1 MKKTLAALIVGAFA
15 ASAANA
21 AVVYNN
27 EGTKVELGGRLSV
40 IVEQSTSTEDDQ
52 KQQHGTLRNQ
62 GSRFHIKAT
71 HNFGDGFYAQG
82 YLETRLVS
90 NYPESSSDDFG
101 GITTKYAYVT
111 LGNNAF
117 GEVKL
122 GRAKTIADEITTAED
137 KEYGL
142 LNSKKYIPTN
152 GNTVGYTFN
161 GIDGL
166 VLGANYLLAQNR
178 VPGGPGAFPN
188 KQGEV
193 YPQQISNGVQVGAK
207 YDANNIVAAIAFGRT
222 NYKAAGNDFNP
233 GDSFGLGRKEQ
244 VEGVLST
251 LGYRFS
257 DLGLL
262 VSLDSGYAKTKN
274 HMKHA
279 FNPSNG
285 ESVPAKPAYDEK
297 SYFVSPGFQYELMED
312 TNLYGNFKYERNSVD
327 DFKRKRGKI
336 EREQAVLFGIDH
348 KLHKQVL
355 TYIEGAYAR
364 TRTSEKG
371 TSKVKTEKEKSVG
384 VGLRVYF

>member
-40 IVEQSTSTEDDQ
+40 IAEQSNATVDDQ
-52 KQQHGTLRNQ
+52 KQQHGALRNQ

-71 HNFGDGFYAQG
+71 HNFSDGFYAQG
-82 YLETRLVS
+82 YLETRLVTS
-90 NYPESSSDDFG
+90 PNGFTHEDRDGFG
-101 GITTKYAYVT
+101 DITTKYAYVT
-111 LGNNAF
+111 LGNKAL

-122 GRAKTIADEITTAED
+122 GRAKTIADGITSAED
-137 KEYGL
+137 KEYGV
-142 LNSKKYIPTN
+142 LNNSKYIPTN
-152 GNTVGYTFN
+152 GNTAGYTFK

-166 VLGANYLLAQNR
+166 VLGANYLLAQKYDNA
-178 VPGGPGAFPN
+178 GKA
-188 KQGEV
+188 GEV
-193 YPQQISNGVQVGAK
+193 QKQSISNGVQVGAK

-222 NYKAAGNDFNP
+222 NYKEDNSSAP
-233 GDSFGLGRKEQ
+233 PKRKEQ
-244 VEGVLST
+244 LKGVLST

-274 HMKHA
+274 HKEHKT
-279 FNPSNG
+279 G
-285 ESVPAKPAYDEK
+285 GKPAYDEK
-297 SYFVSPGFQYELMED
+297 RSFVSPGFQYELMED
-312 TNLYGNFKYERNSVD
+312 TNVYGNFKYERTSSD
-327 DFKRKRGKI
+327 EGKKTH
-336 EREQAVLFGIDH
+336 EQAVLFGVDH

-364 TRTSEKG
+364 TKTNEKG
-371 TSKVKTEKEKSVG
+371 QTEKEKSVG

>member
-1 MKKTLAALIVGAFA
+1 MKKTLAALIIGALA

-27 EGTKVELGGRLSV
+27 EGTKVELGGRLS
-40 IVEQSTSTEDDQ
+40 IIAEQSNSTIKDQ
-52 KQQHGTLRNQ
+52 KQQHGALRNQ

-82 YLETRLVS
+82 YLETRFVS
-90 NYPESSSDDFG
+90 AQSGTKSDDFG
-101 GITTKYAYVT
+101 HIITKYAYVT
-111 LGNNAF
+111 LGNKAF

-122 GRAKTIADEITTAED
+122 GRAKTIADGITSAED
-137 KEYGL
+137 KEYGV
-142 LNSKKYIPTN
+142 LNNSKYIPTN
-152 GNTVGYTFN
+152 GNTVGYTFK

-166 VLGANYLLAQNR
+166 VLGANYLLAQDRSKYTAGDN
-178 VPGGPGAFPN
+178 VA
-188 KQGEV
+188 GEV
-193 YPQQISNGVQVGAK
+193 TSQSISNGVQVGAK
-207 YDANNIVAAIAFGRT
+207 YDANNIIIGIAYGRT
-222 NYKAAGNDFNP
+222 NYREDIISKQLDDLVGT
-233 GDSFGLGRKEQ
+233 KQQ
-244 VEGVLST
+244 VNGALST

-274 HMKHA
+274 YKAKH
-279 FNPSNG
+279 
-285 ESVPAKPAYDEK
+285 EK

-312 TNLYGNFKYERNSVD
+312 TNVYGNFKYERDSVD
-327 DFKRKRGKI
+327 QGKKA
-336 EREQAVLFGIDH
+336 REHAVLFGVDH

-364 TRTSEKG
+364 TRTTESKKG
-371 TSKVKTEKEKSVG
+371 VKTEKEKSVG

>member
-27 EGTKVELGGRLSV
+27 EGTKVESGGRLSV
-40 IVEQSTSTEDDQ
+40 IAEQSNTTVDDQ
-52 KQQHGTLRNQ
+52 KQQHGALRNQ

-82 YLETRLVS
+82 YLETRFVTDGTKNHS
-90 NYPESSSDDFG
+90 AHFG
-101 GITTKYAYVT
+101 DITTKYAYVT
-111 LGNNAF
+111 LGNKAL

-122 GRAKTIADEITTAED
+122 GLAKTIADGITSAED
-137 KEYGL
+137 KEYGVL
-142 LNSKKYIPTN
+142 NNSKYVPTN
-152 GNTVGYTFN
+152 GNTVGYTFK

-166 VLGANYLLAQNR
+166 VLGANYLLAQDRDQTDLTNR
-178 VPGGPGAFPN
+178 A
-188 KQGEV
+188 GEV
-193 YPQQISNGVQVGAK
+193 VDQSISNGVQVGAK

-222 NYKAAGNDFNP
+222 NYKENMRPKVLN
-233 GDSFGLGRKEQ
+233 SSKKEQ

-274 HMKHA
+274 HA
-279 FNPSNG
+279 AAAARGGSG
-285 ESVPAKPAYDEK
+285 SATPAYDEK
-297 SYFVSPGFQYELMED
+297 RYFVSPGFQYELMED
-312 TNLYGNFKYERNSVD
+312 TNVYGNFKYERTSVNQ
-327 DFKRKRGKI
+327 GKNT
-336 EREQAVLFGIDH
+336 RQQAVLFGVDH

-364 TRTSEKG
+364 TKTNDKG
-371 TSKVKTEKEKSVG
+371 KAEKTEKEKSVG

>member
-27 EGTKVELGGRLSV
+27 EGTNVELGGRLSV
-40 IVEQSTSTEDDQ
+40 IAEQSSNTLDDQ
-52 KQQHGTLRNQ
+52 KQQHGALRNQ

-82 YLETRLVS
+82 YLETRFVS
-90 NYPESSSDDFG
+90 KYKDNADHFDS
-101 GITTKYAYVT
+101 ITTKYAYVT
-111 LGNNAF
+111 LGNKAL

-122 GRAKTIADEITTAED
+122 GRAKTIADGITSAED
-137 KEYGL
+137 KEYGV
-142 LNSKKYIPTN
+142 LNNSKYIPTN
-152 GNTVGYTFN
+152 GNTVGYTFE

-166 VLGANYLLAQNR
+166 VLGANYLLAQQRNAH
-178 VPGGPGAFPN
+178 GSAA
-188 KQGEV
+188 GEV
-193 YPQQISNGVQVGAK
+193 VAQVISNGVQVGAK
-207 YDANNIVAAIAFGRT
+207 YDANNIIAGIAYGRT
-222 NYKAAGNDFNP
+222 NYREDLEIEENKSG
-233 GDSFGLGRKEQ
+233 KKQQ
-244 VEGVLST
+244 VNGALST

-274 HMKHA
+274 YKDKH
-279 FNPSNG
+279 
-285 ESVPAKPAYDEK
+285 EK
-297 SYFVSPGFQYELMED
+297 RYFVSPGFQYELMED
-312 TNLYGNFKYERNSVD
+312 TNVYGNFKYERNSVD
-327 DFKRKRGKI
+327 QGKKA
-336 EREQAVLFGIDH
+336 REHAVLFGVDH

-364 TRTSEKG
+364 TRTNDKG
-371 TSKVKTEKEKSVG
+371 KTEKTEKEKSVG

>member
-40 IVEQSTSTEDDQ
+40 IAEQSNTTVKNQ
-52 KQQHGTLRNQ
+52 KQQHGALRNQ

-82 YLETRLVS
+82 YLETRLVTS
-90 NYPESSSDDFG
+90 PNGFIHEDRDGFG
-101 GITTKYAYVT
+101 DITTKYAYVT
-111 LGNNAF
+111 LGNKAL

-122 GRAKTIADEITTAED
+122 GRAKTIADGITSAED
-137 KEYGL
+137 KEYGVL
-142 LNSKKYIPTN
+142 NNSKYVPTN
-152 GNTVGYTFN
+152 GNTAGYTFK

-166 VLGANYLLAQNR
+166 VLGANYLLAQKYDTASN
-178 VPGGPGAFPN
+178 N
-188 KQGEV
+188 GEV
-193 YPQQISNGVQVGAK
+193 QKQSISNGVQVGAK

-222 NYKAAGNDFNP
+222 NYKENIASQSG
-233 GDSFGLGRKEQ
+233 KEQ
-244 VEGVLST
+244 LKGVVST

-274 HMKHA
+274 HKEVK
-279 FNPSNG
+279 SSG
-285 ESVPAKPAYDEK
+285 KPAHYEK
-297 SYFVSPGFQYELMED
+297 RYFVSPGFQYELMED
-312 TNLYGNFKYERNSVD
+312 TNVYGNFKYERTSVD
-327 DFKRKRGKI
+327 QGEKTH
-336 EREQAVLFGIDH
+336 EQAVLFGVDH

-364 TRTSEKG
+364 TKTNEKG
-371 TSKVKTEKEKSVG
+371 KAEKTEKEKSVG

>member
-27 EGTKVELGGRLSV
+27 EGTSVELGGRLSV
-40 IVEQSTSTEDDQ
+40 IAEQSTSTRKDQ
-52 KQQHGTLRNQ
+52 KQQHGELRNA

-90 NYPESSSDDFG
+90 DYEGRSDNFG
-101 GITTKYAYVT
+101 NIITKYAYVT
-111 LGNNAF
+111 LGNKGF

-122 GRAKTIADEITTAED
+122 GRAKTISDGITSAED
-137 KEYGL
+137 KEYGVL
-142 LNSKKYIPTN
+142 ENKEYIPKD
-152 GNTVGYTFN
+152 GNSVGYTFK

-166 VLGANYLLAQNR
+166 VLGANYLLAQER
-178 VPGGPGAFPN
+178 AAYGGGNSKP
-188 KQGEV
+188 GEV
-193 YPQQISNGVQVGAK
+193 SPQKISNGVQVGAK
-207 YDANNIVAAIAFGRT
+207 YDANNIIAGIAYGRT
-222 NYKAAGNDFNP
+222 NYREDISMPADK
-233 GDSFGLGRKEQ
+233 LGKKQQ
-244 VEGVLST
+244 VNGALST

-274 HMKHA
+274 YKDKH
-279 FNPSNG
+279 
-285 ESVPAKPAYDEK
+285 EK
-297 SYFVSPGFQYELMED
+297 RYFVSPGFQYELMED
-312 TNLYGNFKYERNSVD
+312 TNVYGNFKYERNSVD
-327 DFKRKRGKI
+327 QGKKV
-336 EREQAVLFGIDH
+336 REQAVLFGVDH

-364 TRTSEKG
+364 TRTNDKDKTE
-371 TSKVKTEKEKSVG
+371 KTEKEKSVG

>member
-21 AVVYNN
+21 VVVYNN
-27 EGTKVELGGRLSV
+27 EGTKVELGGRLS
-40 IVEQSTSTEDDQ
+40 IIAEQSSATEDDQ

-71 HNFGDGFYAQG
+71 HNLGDGFYAQG
-82 YLETRLVS
+82 YLETRFVS
-90 NYPESSSDDFG
+90 DYTKEKSDHFAD
-101 GITTKYAYVT
+101 ISTKYAYVT
-111 LGNNAF
+111 LGNNTF

-142 LNSKKYIPTN
+142 LNNKKYIPTN

-161 GIDGL
+161 AIDGL
-166 VLGANYLLAQNR
+166 VLGANYLLAQER
-178 VPGGPGAFPN
+178 DVQTVPGVGT
-188 KQGEV
+188 KTGEV
-193 YPQQISNGVQVGAK
+193 TVGEINNGIQVGAK
-207 YDANNIVAAIAFGRT
+207 YDANNIIVGIAYGRT
-222 NYKAAGNDFNP
+222 NYR
-233 GDSFGLGRKEQ
+233 DSNKQRSSSRTTIYTYQGKKQEVNGALA
-244 VEGVLST
+244 S

-262 VSLDSGYAKTKN
+262 VSLDSGYAKTKKYKA
-274 HMKHA
+274 KH
-279 FNPSNG
+279 
-285 ESVPAKPAYDEK
+285 EK

-327 DFKRKRGKI
+327 QGEK

-355 TYIEGAYAR
+355 TYIEGAYSR
-364 TRTSEKG
+364 TRTAENDGK
-371 TSKVKTEKEKSVG
+371 TKEKTEKEKSVG

>member
-27 EGTKVELGGRLSV
+27 EGTNVELGGRLSV
-40 IVEQSTSTEDDQ
+40 IAEQSSNTLDDQ
-52 KQQHGTLRNQ
+52 KQQHGALRNQ

-82 YLETRLVS
+82 YLETRFVS
-90 NYPESSSDDFG
+90 KYKDNADHFDS
-101 GITTKYAYVT
+101 ITTKYAYVT
-111 LGNNAF
+111 LGNKAL

-122 GRAKTIADEITTAED
+122 GRAKTIADGITSAED
-137 KEYGL
+137 KEYGV
-142 LNSKKYIPTN
+142 LNNSKYIPTN
-152 GNTVGYTFN
+152 GNTVGYTFE

-166 VLGANYLLAQNR
+166 VLGANYLLAQQRNAH
-178 VPGGPGAFPN
+178 GSAA
-188 KQGEV
+188 GEV
-193 YPQQISNGVQVGAK
+193 VAQVISNGVQVGAK
-207 YDANNIVAAIAFGRT
+207 YDANNIIAGIAYGRT
-222 NYKAAGNDFNP
+222 NYREDLAIQDKSG
-233 GDSFGLGRKEQ
+233 KKQQ
-244 VEGVLST
+244 VNGALST

-274 HMKHA
+274 YKDKH
-279 FNPSNG
+279 
-285 ESVPAKPAYDEK
+285 EK
-297 SYFVSPGFQYELMED
+297 RYFVSPGFQYELMED
-312 TNLYGNFKYERNSVD
+312 TNVYGNFKYERNSVD
-327 DFKRKRGKI
+327 QGKKA
-336 EREQAVLFGIDH
+336 REHAVLFGVDH

-364 TRTSEKG
+364 TRTNDKG
-371 TSKVKTEKEKSVG
+371 KTEKTEKEKSVG

>member
-40 IVEQSTSTEDDQ
+40 IAEQSNTTIDDQ
-52 KQQHGTLRNQ
+52 KQQHGALRNQ

-82 YLETRLVS
+82 YLETRLVTDATK
-90 NYPESSSDDFG
+90 NHSDHFG
-101 GITTKYAYVT
+101 DITTKYAYVT
-111 LGNNAF
+111 LGNKAL

-122 GRAKTIADEITTAED
+122 GRAKTIADGITSAED
-137 KEYGL
+137 KEYGVL
-142 LNSKKYIPTN
+142 NNSKYVPTN
-152 GNTVGYTFN
+152 GNTVGYTFK

-166 VLGANYLLAQNR
+166 VLGANYLLAQGRN
-178 VPGGPGAFPN
+178 PTSFTDPA
-188 KQGEV
+188 GEV
-193 YPQQISNGVQVGAK
+193 SPQSISNGVQVGAK

-222 NYKAAGNDFNP
+222 NYRENP
-233 GDSFGLGRKEQ
+233 KPTPYGISGKKEQ
-244 VEGVLST
+244 VNGVVST

-262 VSLDSGYAKTKN
+262 VSLDSGYAKTKY
-274 HMKHA
+274 HKEIKTTRGSTTI
-279 FNPSNG
+279 PG
-285 ESVPAKPAYDEK
+285 YDEK
-297 SYFVSPGFQYELMED
+297 RYFVSPGFQYELMED
-312 TNLYGNFKYERNSVD
+312 TNVYGNFKYERTSVNQ
-327 DFKRKRGKI
+327 GKNT
-336 EREQAVLFGIDH
+336 REQAVLFGVDH

-364 TRTSEKG
+364 TKTNDKG
-371 TSKVKTEKEKSVG
+371 KTEKTEKEKSVG

>member
-21 AVVYNN
+21 VVVYNN

-40 IVEQSTSTEDDQ
+40 IAEQSTSTEDDQ
-52 KQQHGTLRNQ
+52 KNQHGTLRNQ

-71 HNFGDGFYAQG
+71 HNLGDGFYAQG
-82 YLETRLVS
+82 YLETRFVS
-90 NYPESSSDDFG
+90 DYLRDGADNFSE
-101 GITTKYAYVT
+101 IITKYAYVT
-111 LGNNAF
+111 LGNNTF

-122 GRAKTIADEITTAED
+122 GRAKTIADGITTAED

-142 LNSKKYIPTN
+142 LNNSKYIPTN

-166 VLGANYLLAQNR
+166 VLGANYLFAKERGVHNTDYGTPFD
-178 VPGGPGAFPN
+178 V
-188 KQGEV
+188 KSGEV
-193 YPQQISNGVQVGAK
+193 AIGKISNGIQVGAK
-207 YDANNIVAAIAFGRT
+207 YDANNIIVAIAYGRT
-222 NYKAAGNDFNP
+222 NYKDTNGKTQ
-233 GDSFGLGRKEQ
+233 GRN
-244 VEGVLST
+244 ST
-251 LGYRFS
+251 LAYQGKKQEINGALASLGYRFS

-274 HMKHA
+274 YKAKH
-279 FNPSNG
+279 
-285 ESVPAKPAYDEK
+285 EK

-312 TNLYGNFKYERNSVD
+312 TNVYGNFKYERNSVD
-327 DFKRKRGKI
+327 QGKK

-364 TRTSEKG
+364 TRKTATDKG
-371 TSKVKTEKEKSVG
+371 KTTVKTEKEKSVG

>member
-27 EGTKVELGGRLSV
+27 EGTNVELGGRLSV
-40 IVEQSTSTEDDQ
+40 IAEQSNSTRKDQ
-52 KQQHGTLRNQ
+52 KQQHGELRNA

-90 NYPESSSDDFG
+90 DYESHSDNFG
-101 GITTKYAYVT
+101 NIITKYAYVT
-111 LGNNAF
+111 LGNKGF

-122 GRAKTIADEITTAED
+122 GRAKTISDGITSAED
-137 KEYGL
+137 KEYGVL
-142 LNSKKYIPTN
+142 ENKEYIPKD
-152 GNTVGYTFN
+152 GNSVGYTFK

-166 VLGANYLLAQNR
+166 VLGANYLLAQER
-178 VPGGPGAFPN
+178 VAYSSNGN
-188 KQGEV
+188 KPGEV
-193 YPQQISNGVQVGAK
+193 STQKISNGVQVGAK
-207 YDANNIVAAIAFGRT
+207 YDANNIIAGIAYGRT
-222 NYKAAGNDFNP
+222 NYREDLSTAKD
-233 GDSFGLGRKEQ
+233 LGKKQQ
-244 VEGVLST
+244 VNGALST

-274 HMKHA
+274 YKDKH
-279 FNPSNG
+279 
-285 ESVPAKPAYDEK
+285 EK
-297 SYFVSPGFQYELMED
+297 RYFVSPGFQYELMED
-312 TNLYGNFKYERNSVD
+312 TNVYGNFKYERNSVD
-327 DFKRKRGKI
+327 QGKKA
-336 EREQAVLFGIDH
+336 REHAVLFGVDH

-364 TRTSEKG
+364 TRTTEAKG
-371 TSKVKTEKEKSVG
+371 TKVKTEKEKSVG

>member
-1 MKKTLAALIVGAFA
+1 MKKTLAALIVGAFV

-40 IVEQSTSTEDDQ
+40 IAEQSSNTVDDQ
-52 KQQHGTLRNQ
+52 KQQHGALRNQ

-82 YLETRLVS
+82 YLETRLVTEGTQD
-90 NYPESSSDDFG
+90 NSDHFG
-101 GITTKYAYVT
+101 DITTKYAYVT
-111 LGNNAF
+111 LGNKAF

-122 GRAKTIADEITTAED
+122 GRAKTIADGITSAED
-137 KEYGL
+137 KEYGVL
-142 LNSKKYIPTN
+142 NNSKYIRTN
-152 GNTVGYTFN
+152 GNTVGYTFK

-166 VLGANYLLAQNR
+166 VLGANYLLAQQRLHNDQGVIPR
-178 VPGGPGAFPN
+178 KA
-188 KQGEV
+188 GEV
-193 YPQQISNGVQVGAK
+193 YPQAISNGVQVGAK

-222 NYKAAGNDFNP
+222 NYRENTTGNLRII
-233 GDSFGLGRKEQ
+233 SGRKEQ

-274 HMKHA
+274 HTTTAGKKTETH
-279 FNPSNG
+279 S
-285 ESVPAKPAYDEK
+285 AYDEK
-297 SYFVSPGFQYELMED
+297 RSFVSPGFQYELMED
-312 TNLYGNFKYERNSVD
+312 TNVYGNFKYERTSSD
-327 DFKRKRGKI
+327 EGKKTH
-336 EREQAVLFGIDH
+336 EQAVLFGVDH

-364 TRTSEKG
+364 TKTNDKG
-371 TSKVKTEKEKSVG
+371 KTEKTEKEKSVG

>member
-40 IVEQSTSTEDDQ
+40 IAEQSTSTIDDQ
-52 KQQHGTLRNQ
+52 KNQHGTLRNQ

-71 HNFGDGFYAQG
+71 HNFDDGFYAQG
-82 YLETRLVS
+82 YLETRFVS
-90 NYPESSSDDFG
+90 GISKNGSDNFG
-101 GITTKYAYVT
+101 DITTKYAYVT
-111 LGNNAF
+111 LGNKTF

-122 GRAKTIADEITTAED
+122 GKAKTIADEITTAED

-166 VLGANYLLAQNR
+166 VLGANYLLAQKR
-178 VPGGPGAFPN
+178 ETVGTKA
-188 KQGEV
+188 GEV
-193 YPQQISNGVQVGAK
+193 TVGEVSNGIQVGAK
-207 YDANNIVAAIAFGRT
+207 YDANNIIVGIAYGRT
-222 NYKAAGNDFNP
+222 NYKEETKTAAN
-233 GDSFGLGRKEQ
+233 SKKKEE
-244 VEGVLST
+244 VNGVLAS

-262 VSLDSGYAKTKN
+262 VSLDSGYAKTKKD
-274 HMKHA
+274 KH
-279 FNPSNG
+279 
-285 ESVPAKPAYDEK
+285 EK
-297 SYFVSPGFQYELMED
+297 RYFVSPGFQYELMED
-312 TNLYGNFKYERNSVD
+312 TNVYGNFKYERNSVD
-327 DFKRKRGKI
+327 QGEK

-364 TRTSEKG
+364 TRTTGSKG
-371 TSKVKTEKEKSVG
+371 TKVKTEKEKSVG

>member
-21 AVVYNN
+21 VVIYNN
-27 EGTKVELGGRLSV
+27 EGTKVELGGRLS
-40 IVEQSTSTEDDQ
+40 IIAEQSSNTEDDQ
-52 KQQHGTLRNQ
+52 KNQHGGLRNQ

-71 HNFGDGFYAQG
+71 HNLGDGFYAQG
-82 YLETRLVS
+82 YLETRFVS
-90 NYPESSSDDFG
+90 DYTKEKSDHFG
-101 GITTKYAYVT
+101 DIATKYAYVT
-111 LGNNAF
+111 LGNNTF

-142 LNSKKYIPTN
+142 LNSKKYIPTS

-166 VLGANYLLAQNR
+166 VLGANYLLAQERDVQTVASVNL
-178 VPGGPGAFPN
+178 
-188 KQGEV
+188 KSGEV
-193 YPQQISNGVQVGAK
+193 TVGEISNGIQVGAK
-207 YDANNIVAAIAFGRT
+207 YDANNIIVGIAYGRT
-222 NYKAAGNDFNP
+222 NYK
-233 GDSFGLGRKEQ
+233 DSDNKNRQNKYTYQGKKEE
-244 VEGVLST
+244 VNGALAS

-274 HMKHA
+274 YKAKHA
-279 FNPSNG
+279 
-285 ESVPAKPAYDEK
+285 K

-312 TNLYGNFKYERNSVD
+312 TNLYGNFKYERNSED
-327 DFKRKRGKI
+327 QGKK

-364 TRTSEKG
+364 TRTTTVGKDA
-371 TSKVKTEKEKSVG
+371 KVKTEKEKSVG

>member
-40 IVEQSTSTEDDQ
+40 IAEQSNTTVDDQ
-52 KQQHGTLRNQ
+52 KQQHGALRNQ

-71 HNFGDGFYAQG
+71 HNFSDGFYAQG
-82 YLETRLVS
+82 YLETRLI
-90 NYPESSSDDFG
+90 SSYDGENTDGFG
-101 GITTKYAYVT
+101 GIVTRYAYVT
-111 LGNNAF
+111 LGNKAF

-122 GRAKTIADEITTAED
+122 GRAKTIADGITSAED
-137 KEYGL
+137 KEYGV
-142 LNSKKYIPTN
+142 LNNSKYIPTN
-152 GNTVGYTFN
+152 GNTAGYTFK

-166 VLGANYLLAQNR
+166 VLGANYLLAQKYDTAG
-178 VPGGPGAFPN
+178 VA
-188 KQGEV
+188 GEV
-193 YPQQISNGVQVGAK
+193 QRQSISNGVQVGAK

-222 NYKAAGNDFNP
+222 NYKENIESQSG
-233 GDSFGLGRKEQ
+233 KEQ
-244 VEGVLST
+244 LKGVVST

-274 HMKHA
+274 HKQVK
-279 FNPSNG
+279 G
-285 ESVPAKPAYDEK
+285 QGKPAHYEK
-297 SYFVSPGFQYELMED
+297 RYFVSPGFQYELMED
-312 TNLYGNFKYERNSVD
+312 TNVYGNFKYERTSVD
-327 DFKRKRGKI
+327 QGKKTH
-336 EREQAVLFGIDH
+336 EQAVLFGVDH

-364 TRTSEKG
+364 T
-371 TSKVKTEKEKSVG
+371 KTNDNGKAETTGKEKSVG

>member
-27 EGTKVELGGRLSV
+27 EGTKVELGGSLS
-40 IVEQSTSTEDDQ
+40 IIAEQSNSTVNDQ
-52 KQQHGTLRNQ
+52 KQQHGALRNQ

-82 YLETRLVS
+82 YLETRFVAAQS
-90 NYPESSSDDFG
+90 GTKSDDFG
-101 GITTKYAYVT
+101 HIITKYAYVT
-111 LGNNAF
+111 LGNKAF

-122 GRAKTIADEITTAED
+122 GRAKTIADGITSAED
-137 KEYGL
+137 KEYGV
-142 LNSKKYIPTN
+142 LNNSKYIPTD
-152 GNTVGYTFN
+152 GNTVGYTFK

-166 VLGANYLLAQNR
+166 VLGANYLLAQDR
-178 VPGGPGAFPN
+178 SKYTTGGSLA
-188 KQGEV
+188 GEV
-193 YPQQISNGVQVGAK
+193 TSQSISNGVQVGAK
-207 YDANNIVAAIAFGRT
+207 YDANNIIIGIAYGRT
-222 NYKAAGNDFNP
+222 NYREDIISQKNDLV
-233 GDSFGLGRKEQ
+233 GTKQQ
-244 VEGVLST
+244 VNGALST

-274 HMKHA
+274 YKAKH
-279 FNPSNG
+279 
-285 ESVPAKPAYDEK
+285 EK

-312 TNLYGNFKYERNSVD
+312 TNFYGNFKYERNSVD
-327 DFKRKRGKI
+327 QGKK

-364 TRTSEKG
+364 TRTNDK
-371 TSKVKTEKEKSVG
+371 SKAEKTEKEKSVG

>member
-27 EGTKVELGGRLSV
+27 EGTKVELGGRLS
-40 IVEQSTSTEDDQ
+40 IIAEQSSNTVDDQ
-52 KQQHGTLRNQ
+52 KQQHGALRNQ

-71 HNFGDGFYAQG
+71 HNFSDGFYAQG
-82 YLETRLVS
+82 YLETRLIS
-90 NYPESSSDDFG
+90 DYPESNSDHFG

-111 LGNNAF
+111 LGNKAF

-122 GRAKTIADEITTAED
+122 GRAKTIADGITSAED
-137 KEYGL
+137 KEYGV
-142 LNSKKYIPTN
+142 LNNSKYIPTN
-152 GNTVGYTFN
+152 GNTVGYTFK

-178 VPGGPGAFPN
+178 VPGGPSSFGE
-188 KQGEV
+188 KQGEA
-193 YPQQISNGVQVGAK
+193 YPQTISNGVQVGAK

-222 NYKAAGNDFNP
+222 NYKTAGADFDP
-233 GDSFGLGRKEQ
+233 KGVFGLGRKEQ

-262 VSLDSGYAKTKN
+262 VSLDGGYAKTKYHTKEVEN
-274 HMKHA
+274 
-279 FNPSNG
+279 SSSSSSST
-285 ESVPAKPAYDEK
+285 EIKPRYDEK
-297 SYFVSPGFQYELMED
+297 RYFVSPGFQYELMED
-312 TNLYGNFKYERNSVD
+312 TNVYGNFKYERTSVNQ
-327 DFKRKRGKI
+327 GKNT
-336 EREQAVLFGIDH
+336 REQAVLFGVDH

-364 TRTSEKG
+364 TKTNDKG
-371 TSKVKTEKEKSVG
+371 KTEKTGKEKSVG

>member
-21 AVVYNN
+21 AVLYNN
-27 EGTKVELGGRLSV
+27 EGTKVELGGRLS
-40 IVEQSTSTEDDQ
+40 IIAEQSSTTEDDQ

-71 HNFGDGFYAQG
+71 HNLGDGFYAQG
-82 YLETRLVS
+82 YLETRFVS
-90 NYPESSSDDFG
+90 DYLRDGADNFSE
-101 GITTKYAYVT
+101 IITKYAYVT
-111 LGNNAF
+111 LGNNTF

-122 GRAKTIADEITTAED
+122 GKAKTIADEITTAED

-142 LNSKKYIPTN
+142 LNNSKYIRTN

-161 GIDGL
+161 AIDGL
-166 VLGANYLLAQNR
+166 VLGANYLLAQERDVDTVNY
-178 VPGGPGAFPN
+178 GASST
-188 KQGEV
+188 KAGEV
-193 YPQQISNGVQVGAK
+193 AVGAISNGIQVGAK
-207 YDANNIVAAIAFGRT
+207 YDANNIIVAIAYGRT
-222 NYKAAGNDFNP
+222 NYKESTSP
-233 GDSFGLGRKEQ
+233 QQTDSKKQELNGALA
-244 VEGVLST
+244 S

-262 VSLDSGYAKTKN
+262 VSLDSGYAKTKKYKLP
-274 HMKHA
+274 H
-279 FNPSNG
+279 
-285 ESVPAKPAYDEK
+285 EK
-297 SYFVSPGFQYELMED
+297 RYFVSPGFQYELMED
-312 TNLYGNFKYERNSVD
+312 TNFYGNFKYERNSVD
-327 DFKRKRGKI
+327 QGEK

-364 TRTSEKG
+364 TRTTEKG
-371 TSKVKTEKEKSVG
+371 KVKTEKEKSVG

>member
-21 AVVYNN
+21 VVVYNN

-40 IVEQSTSTEDDQ
+40 IAEQSNSTEDDQ

-71 HNFGDGFYAQG
+71 HNLGDGFYAQG

-90 NYPESSSDDFG
+90 DYLRDGADNFSE
-101 GITTKYAYVT
+101 IVTKYAYVT
-111 LGNNAF
+111 LGNNTF

-122 GRAKTIADEITTAED
+122 GRTKTIADEITTAED

-142 LNSKKYIPTN
+142 LNNSKYIRTN
-152 GNTVGYTFN
+152 GNIVGYTFN
-161 GIDGL
+161 AIDGL
-166 VLGANYLLAQNR
+166 VLGANYLLAQERN
-178 VPGGPGAFPN
+178 VDSVDYTGSGA
-188 KQGEV
+188 KAGEV
-193 YPQQISNGVQVGAK
+193 GVGAISNGIQVGAK
-207 YDANNIVAAIAFGRT
+207 YDANNIIVAIAYGRT
-222 NYKAAGNDFNP
+222 NYKDTNHQQRQSSSG
-233 GDSFGLGRKEQ
+233 GSSKYIYQGEKEK
-244 VEGVLST
+244 VNGALAS
-251 LGYRFS
+251 LGYRFN

-274 HMKHA
+274 YKAKH
-279 FNPSNG
+279 
-285 ESVPAKPAYDEK
+285 KK

-327 DFKRKRGKI
+327 QGKK

-364 TRTSEKG
+364 TRTAANDGKA
-371 TSKVKTEKEKSVG
+371 KVKTEKEKSVG

>member
-27 EGTKVELGGRLSV
+27 EGTNVELGGRLS
-40 IVEQSTSTEDDQ
+40 IIAEQSNSTIKDQ
-52 KQQHGTLRNQ
+52 KQQHGALRNQ
-62 GSRFHIKAT
+62 SSRFHIKAT

-90 NYPESSSDDFG
+90 AQSGTESDNFG
-101 GITTKYAYVT
+101 HIITKYAYVT
-111 LGNNAF
+111 LGNKAL

-122 GRAKTIADEITTAED
+122 GRAKTIADGITSAED
-137 KEYGL
+137 KEYGV
-142 LNSKKYIPTN
+142 LNNSKYIPID
-152 GNTVGYTFN
+152 GNTVGYTFK

-166 VLGANYLLAQNR
+166 VLGANYLLAQER
-178 VPGGPGAFPN
+178 YKYTTGAGAVA
-188 KQGEV
+188 GEV
-193 YPQQISNGVQVGAK
+193 YPQKISNGVQVGAK
-207 YDANNIVAAIAFGRT
+207 YDANNIIAGIAYGRT
-222 NYKAAGNDFNP
+222 NYREDIASPD
-233 GDSFGLGRKEQ
+233 LGKKQQ
-244 VEGVLST
+244 VNGALST

-274 HMKHA
+274 YKDKH
-279 FNPSNG
+279 
-285 ESVPAKPAYDEK
+285 EK

-312 TNLYGNFKYERNSVD
+312 TNVYGNFKYERDSVD
-327 DFKRKRGKI
+327 QGKKT
-336 EREQAVLFGIDH
+336 REQAVLFGVDH

-364 TRTSEKG
+364 TRTTES
-371 TSKVKTEKEKSVG
+371 SKKSVKTEKEKSVG

>member
-21 AVVYNN
+21 AVLYNN

-40 IVEQSTSTEDDQ
+40 IAEQSNTTVDDQ
-52 KQQHGTLRNQ
+52 KQQHGALRNQ

-82 YLETRLVS
+82 YLETRFVTDATK
-90 NYPESSSDDFG
+90 NHSDHFG
-101 GITTKYAYVT
+101 DITTKYAYVT
-111 LGNNAF
+111 LGNKAL

-122 GRAKTIADEITTAED
+122 GRAKTIADGITSAED
-137 KEYGL
+137 KEYGVL
-142 LNSKKYIPTN
+142 NNSKYVPTN
-152 GNTVGYTFN
+152 GNTVGYTFK

-166 VLGANYLLAQNR
+166 VLGANYLLAQERDQTDLTNR
-178 VPGGPGAFPN
+178 A
-188 KQGEV
+188 GEV
-193 YPQQISNGVQVGAK
+193 VDQSISNGVQVGAK

-222 NYKAAGNDFNP
+222 NYKERLQQNLLA
-233 GDSFGLGRKEQ
+233 SGRKQQ
-244 VEGVLST
+244 VEGVVST

-274 HMKHA
+274 HKE
-279 FNPSNG
+279 P
-285 ESVPAKPAYDEK
+285 PARSGGSGSSSKPRYDEK
-297 SYFVSPGFQYELMED
+297 RYFVSPGFQYELMED
-312 TNLYGNFKYERNSVD
+312 TNVYGNFKYERTSSD
-327 DFKRKRGKI
+327 EGKKTH
-336 EREQAVLFGIDH
+336 EQAVLFGVDH

-364 TRTSEKG
+364 TKTNDKS
-371 TSKVKTEKEKSVG
+371 KTEKTGKEKSVG

>member
-40 IVEQSTSTEDDQ
+40 IAEQSTSTEDDQ
-52 KQQHGTLRNQ
+52 KNQHGTLRNQ

-71 HNFGDGFYAQG
+71 HNLGDGFYAQG
-82 YLETRLVS
+82 YLETRFVS
-90 NYPESSSDDFG
+90 DYLRDGADNFSE
-101 GITTKYAYVT
+101 IVTKYAYVT
-111 LGNNAF
+111 LGNNTF

-142 LNSKKYIPTN
+142 LNSKKYIPTS
-152 GNTVGYTFN
+152 GNTIGYTFN

-166 VLGANYLLAQNR
+166 VLGANYLLAQERDIDSRNY
-178 VPGGPGAFPN
+178 GASHT
-188 KQGEV
+188 QAGEV
-193 YPQQISNGVQVGAK
+193 AIGSISNGIQVGAK
-207 YDANNIVAAIAFGRT
+207 YDANNIIVGIAYGRT
-222 NYKAAGNDFNP
+222 NYKESTNARQT
-233 GDSFGLGRKEQ
+233 DSKKQELNGALA
-244 VEGVLST
+244 S

-274 HMKHA
+274 YKAKH
-279 FNPSNG
+279 
-285 ESVPAKPAYDEK
+285 EK
-297 SYFVSPGFQYELMED
+297 RYFVSPGFQYELMED
-312 TNLYGNFKYERNSVD
+312 TNFYGNFKYERTSVD
-327 DFKRKRGKI
+327 QGKKT
-336 EREQAVLFGIDH
+336 REQAVLFGIDH

-364 TRTSEKG
+364 TRTALNNSKD
-371 TSKVKTEKEKSVG
+371 KVKTGKEKSVG

>member
-27 EGTKVELGGRLSV
+27 EGTKVELGGRLS
-40 IVEQSTSTEDDQ
+40 IIAEQSNSTVNDQ
-52 KQQHGTLRNQ
+52 KQQHGALRNQ

-82 YLETRLVS
+82 YLETRFVAAQS
-90 NYPESSSDDFG
+90 GTKSDDFG
-101 GITTKYAYVT
+101 HIITKYAYVT
-111 LGNNAF
+111 LGNKAF

-122 GRAKTIADEITTAED
+122 GRAKTIADGITSAED
-137 KEYGL
+137 KEYGV
-142 LNSKKYIPTN
+142 LNNSKYIPTD
-152 GNTVGYTFN
+152 GNTVGYTFK

-166 VLGANYLLAQNR
+166 VLGANYLLAQDR
-178 VPGGPGAFPN
+178 SKYTTGGSLA
-188 KQGEV
+188 GEV
-193 YPQQISNGVQVGAK
+193 TSQSISNGVQVGAK
-207 YDANNIVAAIAFGRT
+207 YDANNIIIGIAYGRT
-222 NYKAAGNDFNP
+222 NYREDIISQKNDLV
-233 GDSFGLGRKEQ
+233 GTKQQ
-244 VEGVLST
+244 VNGALST

-274 HMKHA
+274 YKAKH
-279 FNPSNG
+279 
-285 ESVPAKPAYDEK
+285 EK

-312 TNLYGNFKYERNSVD
+312 TNFYGNFKYERNSVD
-327 DFKRKRGKI
+327 QGKK

-364 TRTSEKG
+364 TRTNNK
-371 TSKVKTEKEKSVG
+371 SKAEKTEKEKSVG

>member
-40 IVEQSTSTEDDQ
+40 IAEQSTSTEDDQ
-52 KQQHGTLRNQ
+52 KNQHGALRNQ

-71 HNFGDGFYAQG
+71 HNLGDGFYAQG
-82 YLETRLVS
+82 YLETRFVS
-90 NYPESSSDDFG
+90 DYTREKADHFSD
-101 GITTKYAYVT
+101 IATKYAYVT

-161 GIDGL
+161 AIDGL
-166 VLGANYLLAQNR
+166 VLGANYLLAQER
-178 VPGGPGAFPN
+178 DRQTLDVPGN
-188 KQGEV
+188 KLKAGEATV
-193 YPQQISNGVQVGAK
+193 GEISNGIQVGAK
-207 YDANNIVAAIAFGRT
+207 YDANNIILGIAYGRT
-222 NYKAAGNDFNP
+222 NYKDTNDTKKRGNKGP
-233 GDSFGLGRKEQ
+233 LIYQGKKEK
-244 VEGVLST
+244 VSGALAS

-274 HMKHA
+274 YKAKH
-279 FNPSNG
+279 
-285 ESVPAKPAYDEK
+285 EK

-327 DFKRKRGKI
+327 QGKK

-355 TYIEGAYAR
+355 TYIEGAYAK
-364 TRTSEKG
+364 TRTTENPDNKG
-371 TSKVKTEKEKSVG
+371 SKVTTEKEKSVG

>member
-21 AVVYNN
+21 VVVYNN

-40 IVEQSTSTEDDQ
+40 IAEQSTSTEDDQ
-52 KQQHGTLRNQ
+52 KNQHGTLRNQ

-71 HNFGDGFYAQG
+71 HNLGDGFYAQG
-82 YLETRLVS
+82 YLETRFVS
-90 NYPESSSDDFG
+90 DYTREKADHFAD
-101 GITTKYAYVT
+101 IATKYAYVT
-111 LGNNAF
+111 LGNNTF

-152 GNTVGYTFN
+152 GNTIGYTFN

-166 VLGANYLLAQNR
+166 VLGANYLLAQER
-178 VPGGPGAFPN
+178 DRQTLDVPGN
-188 KQGEV
+188 KLKAGEV
-193 YPQQISNGVQVGAK
+193 TVGEVNNGIQVGAK
-207 YDANNIVAAIAFGRT
+207 YDANNIIVGIAYGRT
-222 NYKAAGNDFNP
+222 NYRDSNDQTRAKK
-233 GDSFGLGRKEQ
+233 L
-244 VEGVLST
+244 VYEGKKQEVNGALAS

-274 HMKHA
+274 YKAKH
-279 FNPSNG
+279 
-285 ESVPAKPAYDEK
+285 VK

-327 DFKRKRGKI
+327 QGKK

-364 TRTSEKG
+364 TRTTTHDAAKK
-371 TSKVKTEKEKSVG
+371 TSTVKTEKEKSVG

>member
-27 EGTKVELGGRLSV
+27 EGTNVELGGRLSV
-40 IVEQSTSTEDDQ
+40 IAEQSSNTLDDQ
-52 KQQHGTLRNQ
+52 EQQHGALRNQ

-82 YLETRLVS
+82 YLETRLVT
-90 NYPESSSDDFG
+90 DITKDKADHFG
-101 GITTKYAYVT
+101 DITTKYAYVT
-111 LGNNAF
+111 LGNKAF

-122 GRAKTIADEITTAED
+122 GRAKTIADGITSAED
-137 KEYGL
+137 KEYGV
-142 LNSKKYIPTN
+142 LNNSKYIPTN
-152 GNTVGYTFN
+152 GNTAGYTFK

-166 VLGANYLLAQNR
+166 VLGANYLLAQQR
-178 VPGGPGAFPN
+178 DVSDFAGKP
-188 KQGEV
+188 GEV
-193 YPQQISNGVQVGAK
+193 HSQSISNGVQVGAK
-207 YDANNIVAAIAFGRT
+207 YDANNIIAGIAYGRT
-222 NYKAAGNDFNP
+222 NYREDITIAVADK
-233 GDSFGLGRKEQ
+233 LGKKQQ
-244 VEGVLST
+244 VNGALST

-274 HMKHA
+274 YKDKH
-279 FNPSNG
+279 
-285 ESVPAKPAYDEK
+285 EK
-297 SYFVSPGFQYELMED
+297 RYFVSPGFQYELMED
-312 TNLYGNFKYERNSVD
+312 TNVYGNFKYERDSVD
-327 DFKRKRGKI
+327 QGKKA
-336 EREQAVLFGIDH
+336 REHAVLFGVDH

-364 TRTSEKG
+364 TKTNDKG
-371 TSKVKTEKEKSVG
+371 KTEKTEKEKSVG

>member
-27 EGTKVELGGRLSV
+27 EGTNVELGGRLS
-40 IVEQSTSTEDDQ
+40 IIAEQSNSTIKDQ
-52 KQQHGTLRNQ
+52 KQQHGALRNQ
-62 GSRFHIKAT
+62 SSRFHIKAT

-90 NYPESSSDDFG
+90 AQSGTESDNFG
-101 GITTKYAYVT
+101 HIITKYAYVT
-111 LGNNAF
+111 LGNNAL

-122 GRAKTIADEITTAED
+122 GRAKTIADGITSAED
-137 KEYGL
+137 KEYGV
-142 LNSKKYIPTN
+142 LNNSKYIPTN
-152 GNTVGYTFN
+152 GNTVGYTFK

-166 VLGANYLLAQNR
+166 VLGANYLLAQER
-178 VPGGPGAFPN
+178 HKYTAAAAAAAAGGARAVA
-188 KQGEV
+188 GEV
-193 YPQQISNGVQVGAK
+193 YPQKISNGVQVGAK
-207 YDANNIVAAIAFGRT
+207 YDANNIIAGIAYGRT
-222 NYKAAGNDFNP
+222 NYREDITITPADK
-233 GDSFGLGRKEQ
+233 LGKKQQ
-244 VEGVLST
+244 VNGALST

-274 HMKHA
+274 YKAKH
-279 FNPSNG
+279 
-285 ESVPAKPAYDEK
+285 EK

-312 TNLYGNFKYERNSVD
+312 TNVYGNFKYERNSVD
-327 DFKRKRGKI
+327 QGEK

-355 TYIEGAYAR
+355 TYIEGAYSR
-364 TRTSEKG
+364 TRTTTVGSN
-371 TSKVKTEKEKSVG
+371 TNASKVKTEKEKSVG

>member
-27 EGTKVELGGRLSV
+27 EGTNVELGGRLS
-40 IVEQSTSTEDDQ
+40 IIAEQSNSTIKDQ
-52 KQQHGTLRNQ
+52 KQQHGALRNQ
-62 GSRFHIKAT
+62 SSRFHIKAT

-90 NYPESSSDDFG
+90 AQSGTESDNFG
-101 GITTKYAYVT
+101 HIITKYAYVT
-111 LGNNAF
+111 LGNKAL

-122 GRAKTIADEITTAED
+122 GRAKTIADGITSAED
-137 KEYGL
+137 KEYGV
-142 LNSKKYIPTN
+142 LNNSKYIPIN
-152 GNTVGYTFN
+152 GNTVGYTFK

-166 VLGANYLLAQNR
+166 VLGANYLLAQER
-178 VPGGPGAFPN
+178 HKYTGAGAGAVA
-188 KQGEV
+188 GEV
-193 YPQQISNGVQVGAK
+193 YPQKISNGVQVGAK
-207 YDANNIVAAIAFGRT
+207 YDANNIIAGIAYGRT
-222 NYKAAGNDFNP
+222 NYREDIASPDVSK
-233 GDSFGLGRKEQ
+233 KQQ
-244 VEGVLST
+244 VNGALST

-274 HMKHA
+274 YKDKH
-279 FNPSNG
+279 
-285 ESVPAKPAYDEK
+285 EK

-312 TNLYGNFKYERNSVD
+312 TNFYGNFKYERNSVD
-327 DFKRKRGKI
+327 QGKK

-364 TRTSEKG
+364 TRTNDK
-371 TSKVKTEKEKSVG
+371 SKAEKTEKEKSVG

>member
-27 EGTKVELGGRLSV
+27 EGTNVELGGRLSV
-40 IVEQSTSTEDDQ
+40 IAEQSNSTRKDQ
-52 KQQHGTLRNQ
+52 KQQHGELRNA

-90 NYPESSSDDFG
+90 DYESRSDNFG
-101 GITTKYAYVT
+101 NIITKYAYVT
-111 LGNNAF
+111 LGNKGF

-122 GRAKTIADEITTAED
+122 GRAKTISDGITSAED
-137 KEYGL
+137 KEYGVL
-142 LNSKKYIPTN
+142 ENKEYIPKD
-152 GNTVGYTFN
+152 GNSVGYTFK

-166 VLGANYLLAQNR
+166 VLGANYLLAQER
-178 VPGGPGAFPN
+178 VAYSSSSGN
-188 KQGEV
+188 KPGEV
-193 YPQQISNGVQVGAK
+193 STQKISNGVQVGAK
-207 YDANNIVAAIAFGRT
+207 YDANNIIAGIAYGRT
-222 NYKAAGNDFNP
+222 NYREDLAADKSG
-233 GDSFGLGRKEQ
+233 KKQQ
-244 VEGVLST
+244 VNGALST

-274 HMKHA
+274 YKDKH
-279 FNPSNG
+279 
-285 ESVPAKPAYDEK
+285 EK
-297 SYFVSPGFQYELMED
+297 RYFVSPGFQYELMED
-312 TNLYGNFKYERNSVD
+312 TNVYGNFKYERNSVD
-327 DFKRKRGKI
+327 QGKKA
-336 EREQAVLFGIDH
+336 REHAVLFGVDH

-364 TRTSEKG
+364 TRTNDKG
-371 TSKVKTEKEKSVG
+371 KTEKTEKEKSVG

>member
-21 AVVYNN
+21 VVVYNN

-40 IVEQSTSTEDDQ
+40 IAEQSTSTEDDQ

-71 HNFGDGFYAQG
+71 HNLGDGFYAQG
-82 YLETRLVS
+82 YLETRFVS
-90 NYPESSSDDFG
+90 DYLRDGADNFSE
-101 GITTKYAYVT
+101 IVTKYAYVT
-111 LGNNAF
+111 LGNNTF

-142 LNSKKYIPTN
+142 LNNSKYIRTN

-166 VLGANYLLAQNR
+166 VLGANYLLAQER
-178 VPGGPGAFPN
+178 DTDTLDLGSGAST
-188 KQGEV
+188 KAGEV
-193 YPQQISNGVQVGAK
+193 GVGEISNGIQVGAK
-207 YDANNIVAAIAFGRT
+207 YDANNIIVGIAYGRT
-222 NYKAAGNDFNP
+222 NYKESTNP
-233 GDSFGLGRKEQ
+233 RQTDSKKQEVNGALA
-244 VEGVLST
+244 S

-262 VSLDSGYAKTKN
+262 VSLDSGYAKTKKYKLP
-274 HMKHA
+274 H
-279 FNPSNG
+279 
-285 ESVPAKPAYDEK
+285 EK
-297 SYFVSPGFQYELMED
+297 RYFVSPGFQYELMED
-312 TNLYGNFKYERNSVD
+312 TNFYGNFKYERNSVD
-327 DFKRKRGKI
+327 QSKK

-355 TYIEGAYAR
+355 TYIEGAYSR
-364 TRTSEKG
+364 TRTKAANKSQ
-371 TSKVKTEKEKSVG
+371 SQVRTEKEKSVG

>member
-27 EGTKVELGGRLSV
+27 EGTNVELGGRLS
-40 IVEQSTSTEDDQ
+40 IIAEQSNSTIKDQ
-52 KQQHGTLRNQ
+52 KQQHGALRNQ
-62 GSRFHIKAT
+62 SSRFHIKAT

-90 NYPESSSDDFG
+90 AQSGTESDNFG
-101 GITTKYAYVT
+101 HIITKYAYVT
-111 LGNNAF
+111 LGNKAL

-122 GRAKTIADEITTAED
+122 GRAKTIADGITSAED
-137 KEYGL
+137 KEYGV
-142 LNSKKYIPTN
+142 LNNSKYIPTN
-152 GNTVGYTFN
+152 GNTVGYTFK

-166 VLGANYLLAQNR
+166 VLGANYLLAQER
-178 VPGGPGAFPN
+178 YKYTAAAAVPAAVPGAVA
-188 KQGEV
+188 GEV
-193 YPQQISNGVQVGAK
+193 YPQKISNGVQVGAK
-207 YDANNIVAAIAFGRT
+207 YDANNIIAGIAYGRT
-222 NYKAAGNDFNP
+222 NYREDIITGS
-233 GDSFGLGRKEQ
+233 DSGKKQQ
-244 VEGVLST
+244 VNGALST

-274 HMKHA
+274 YKAKH
-279 FNPSNG
+279 
-285 ESVPAKPAYDEK
+285 EK

-312 TNLYGNFKYERNSVD
+312 TNFYGNFKYERNSVD
-327 DFKRKRGKI
+327 QGKK

-364 TRTSEKG
+364 TRTNDK
-371 TSKVKTEKEKSVG
+371 SKAEKTEKEKSVG

>member
-27 EGTKVELGGRLSV
+27 EGTNVELGGRLSV
-40 IVEQSTSTEDDQ
+40 IAEQSNSTRKDQ
-52 KQQHGTLRNQ
+52 KQQHGELRNA

-90 NYPESSSDDFG
+90 DYESRSDNFG
-101 GITTKYAYVT
+101 NIITKYAYVT
-111 LGNNAF
+111 LGNKGF

-122 GRAKTIADEITTAED
+122 GRAKTISDGITSAED
-137 KEYGL
+137 KEYGVL
-142 LNSKKYIPTN
+142 ENKEYIPED
-152 GNTVGYTFN
+152 GNSVGYTFK

-166 VLGANYLLAQNR
+166 VLGANYLLAQER
-178 VPGGPGAFPN
+178 VAYSSSGN
-188 KQGEV
+188 KPGEV
-193 YPQQISNGVQVGAK
+193 STQKISNGVQVGAK
-207 YDANNIVAAIAFGRT
+207 YDANNIIAGIAYGRT
-222 NYKAAGNDFNP
+222 NYREDLAKPQDKSG
-233 GDSFGLGRKEQ
+233 KKQQ
-244 VEGVLST
+244 VNGALST

-274 HMKHA
+274 YKDKH
-279 FNPSNG
+279 
-285 ESVPAKPAYDEK
+285 EK
-297 SYFVSPGFQYELMED
+297 RYFVSPGFQYELMED
-312 TNLYGNFKYERNSVD
+312 TNVYGNFKYERNSVD
-327 DFKRKRGKI
+327 QGKKA
-336 EREQAVLFGIDH
+336 REHAVLFGVDH

-364 TRTSEKG
+364 TRTNDKG
-371 TSKVKTEKEKSVG
+371 KTEKTEKEKSVG

>member
-27 EGTKVELGGRLSV
+27 EGTKVELGGRLS
-40 IVEQSTSTEDDQ
+40 IIAEQSSSTEDAQ

-71 HNFGDGFYAQG
+71 HNLGDGFYAQG
-82 YLETRLVS
+82 YLETRFVS
-90 NYPESSSDDFG
+90 GYTREKADHFSD
-101 GITTKYAYVT
+101 ISTKYAYVT
-111 LGNNAF
+111 LGNNTF

-152 GNTVGYTFN
+152 GSTIGYTFN

-166 VLGANYLLAQNR
+166 VLGANYLLAQERDLQTLNY
-178 VPGGPGAFPN
+178 PGN
-188 KQGEV
+188 KLQTGEV
-193 YPQQISNGVQVGAK
+193 TVGEISNGVQVGAK
-207 YDANNIVAAIAFGRT
+207 YDANNIIVALAYGRT
-222 NYKAAGNDFNP
+222 NYKDTDDKKRGNN
-233 GDSFGLGRKEQ
+233 SFVYQGKKEK
-244 VEGVLST
+244 VNGALAS

-274 HMKHA
+274 YKAKH
-279 FNPSNG
+279 
-285 ESVPAKPAYDEK
+285 EK

-327 DFKRKRGKI
+327 QGEK

-364 TRTSEKG
+364 TRTTTGESGKG
-371 TSKVKTEKEKSVG
+371 SKVKTEKEKSVG

>member
-40 IVEQSTSTEDDQ
+40 IAEQSTSTIDDQ
-52 KQQHGTLRNQ
+52 KNQHGALRNQ

-82 YLETRLVS
+82 YLETRFVTGS
-90 NYPESSSDDFG
+90 ETEKTSDNFG
-101 GITTKYAYVT
+101 DITTKYAYVT
-111 LGNNAF
+111 LGNKAF

-122 GRAKTIADEITTAED
+122 GKAKTIADEITTAED

-142 LNSKKYIPTN
+142 LSSKKYIPTN

-166 VLGANYLLAQNR
+166 VLGANYLLAQER
-178 VPGGPGAFPN
+178 DVEDSPTGVGDVTKA
-188 KQGEV
+188 GEV
-193 YPQQISNGVQVGAK
+193 LKGAVSNGIQVGAK
-207 YDANNIVAAIAFGRT
+207 YDANNIIVGIAYGRT
-222 NYKAAGNDFNP
+222 NYKASTFQRHD
-233 GDSFGLGRKEQ
+233 DSRKKQ
-244 VEGVLST
+244 KLNGALAS

-262 VSLDSGYAKTKN
+262 VSLDGGYARTKHN
-274 HMKHA
+274 EAKH
-279 FNPSNG
+279 
-285 ESVPAKPAYDEK
+285 EK
-297 SYFVSPGFQYELMED
+297 RYFVSPGFQYELMED

-327 DFKRKRGKI
+327 QVKDKGGKI
-336 EREQAVLFGIDH
+336 KREQAVLFGIDH

-364 TRTSEKG
+364 TRTNDKG
-371 TSKVKTEKEKSVG
+371 KAEKTEKEKSVG

>member
-40 IVEQSTSTEDDQ
+40 IAEQSTNTLDDQ
-52 KQQHGTLRNQ
+52 KQQHGALRNQ

-82 YLETRLVS
+82 YLETRLAS
-90 NYPESSSDDFG
+90 DFGENSSDHFG
-101 GITTKYAYVT
+101 HITTKYAYVT
-111 LGNNAF
+111 LGNKAF

-122 GRAKTIADEITTAED
+122 GRAKTIADGITSAED
-137 KEYGL
+137 KEYGVL
-142 LNSKKYIPTN
+142 NNSKYVRTN
-152 GNTVGYTFN
+152 GTTVGYTFK

-166 VLGANYLLAQNR
+166 VLGANYLLAQER
-178 VPGGPGAFPN
+178 VPDGPGLFAN

-193 YPQQISNGVQVGAK
+193 YPQSISNGVQVGAK
-207 YDANNIVAAIAFGRT
+207 YDANNIVAGIAYGRT
-222 NYKAAGNDFNP
+222 NYRKDVFSRNAGQ
-233 GDSFGLGRKEQ
+233 LGRKEQ

-251 LGYRFS
+251 LGYHFS

-262 VSLDSGYAKTKN
+262 VSLDSGYAKTKYHTTTTTRN
-274 HMKHA
+274 QA
-279 FNPSNG
+279 TTN
-285 ESVPAKPAYDEK
+285 PAYDEK
-297 SYFVSPGFQYELMED
+297 RYFVSPGFQYELMED
-312 TNLYGNFKYERNSVD
+312 TNVYGNFKYERTSVNQ
-327 DFKRKRGKI
+327 GKNT
-336 EREQAVLFGIDH
+336 REQAVLFGVDH

-364 TRTSEKG
+364 TKTNDKG
-371 TSKVKTEKEKSVG
+371 KAEKTEKEKSVG